1 MDTLI
6 KKFVSAS
13 SKDLPEKMELDE
25 AISLLKTFSA
35 SIKWE
40 NIYNP
45 SSRDIVYIS
54 KILGII
60 DKMPLPERMAE

>member
-6 KKFVSAS
+6 KKFAS
-13 SKDLPEKMELDE
+13 STGRDLPEKMELDE
-25 AISLLKTFSA
+25 AIALLKTFSA

-60 DKMPLPERMAE
+60 DKMPLPERMVE

>member
-1 MDTLI
+1 MGTLI
-6 KKFVSAS
+6 KKFASAS
-13 SKDLPEKMELDE
+13 SKDLPDKMELDE
-25 AISLLKTFSA
+25 AITLLKTFSA

-40 NIYNP
+40 YIYNP

-60 DKMPLPERMAE
+60 DSMTVPERMAE